1 MSILVD
7 IRDGL
12 HEESSVI
19 NITYG
24 KNTKVYSKNK
34 QITDVRK
41 SDVNLSPL
49 ALPCSCI
56 FLVAGGV

>member
-1 MSILVD
+1 MNLEVVIYLITTAAATVYFLLKKLFLNVSILVD

-24 KNTKVYSKNK
+24 KNTKVYSK
-34 QITDVRK
+34 
-41 SDVNLSPL
+41 
-49 ALPCSCI
+49 
-56 FLVAGGV
+56 